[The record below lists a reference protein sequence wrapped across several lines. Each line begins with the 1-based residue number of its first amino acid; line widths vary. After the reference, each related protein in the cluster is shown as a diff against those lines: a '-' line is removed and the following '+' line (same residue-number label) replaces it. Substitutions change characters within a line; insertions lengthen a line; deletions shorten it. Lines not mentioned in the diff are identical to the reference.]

1 MNHVNA
7 KKAVGA
13 ILFVAGNPVS
23 LKQLAKILE
32 LPEEEVQDIL
42 KGLKEE
48 LTERGI
54 NITESNNSYQMAT
67 NPAVSAAVKNFLQLE
82 LREKLTEAAIE
93 TLSVIAYKQPIARS
107 EIEAVRGVNS
117 QYILRLLLQRGLI
130 EKMPSPSD
138 ARVLLYRTTHEFLHH
153 LGIKNIKELPEFEQ
167 ISKNIEVPNAQKS
180 D

>member
-93 TLSVIAYKQPIARS
+93 TLSVIVYKQPIARS
-107 EIEAVRGVNS
+107 
-117 QYILRLLLQRGLI
+117 
-130 EKMPSPSD
+130 
-138 ARVLLYRTTHEFLHH
+138 
-153 LGIKNIKELPEFEQ
+153 Q
-167 ISKNIEVPNAQKS
+167 I
-180 D
+180 